1 LKNKKK
7 FSRFFVLYVFAGAF
21 FLLIFGKILYLQT
34 VMSNDSDKSIEN
46 MLSLSEKSPAPRG
59 EIFDRNGIK
68 LATNRKGYIVMV
80 KKSDAASLDLTLENL
95 SKISGISCEE
105 INKDL
110 KQQGF
115 SYNNPYVFSED
126 ADAKIITK
134 IKEMPDKFPC
144 VEILTAPVREYL
156 YPDTA
161 VHLLGRC
168 GLISKEEFEK
178 LSGYSRDD
186 TIGKQGAEKA
196 FEEILRGTDGIRAK
210 EKYTNG
216 ITKKFLKD
224 IEPQAGSNVVLTIDL
239 ELQKTAED
247 ALGDVIKNSSGA
259 VGGAVVVMD
268 VNSGEV
274 LSIASNPDYN
284 SDEFN
289 KNYKELSKDKN
300 KPFFNRSL
308 SGLYEPG
315 STFKPITAIAALE
328 SGELS
333 CAEKINTLGE
343 YEYYD
348 RVFKCNIYREKGK
361 THGKI
366 DVAEALGVSCNYFF
380 YELAKRVG
388 IDKISDLAKDFGLG
402 GATGIELTQEEAI
415 GTIATPKNRKEHGG
429 YWYAGD
435 ALQAAIG
442 QSDNRFTPI
451 ALCNYAATLANGGTL
466 YAAHVLKGIQD
477 NDGKISYTE
486 PKIINSLDI
495 LPKTLQT
502 IEEGM
507 FLVTKSGTAKDVFS
521 DFPEDV
527 AGKTGTAQVNKRTN
541 GLFIGYAPI
550 SDPEIAFCVVVEG
563 GASGNQAAQVAKK
576 VLAKYFNT
584 DEKGN

>member
-1 LKNKKK
+1 MKNKKK
-7 FSRFFVLYVFAGAF
+7 LSRFFVLYIFAGAF
-21 FLLIFGKILYLQT
+21 FLLITGRILYLQAVKSSESNKT
-34 VMSNDSDKSIEN
+34 VES
-46 MLSLSEKSPAPRG
+46 MLSLTEKSPAPRG

-68 LATNRKGYIVMV
+68 LATNREGYIVLV
-80 KKSDAASLDLTLENL
+80 KGGDDLSLETTLKNLAQISDTSYDELE
-95 SKISGISCEE
+95 KE
-105 INKDL
+105 L
-110 KQQGF
+110 KEQGF
-115 SYNNPYVFSED
+115 SYNNPFVFSED

-134 IKEMPDKFPC
+134 IKESPDKFPC
-144 VEILTAPVREYL
+144 VEILTAPVREYF

-168 GLISKEEFEK
+168 GVISKEEFEK
-178 LSGYSRDD
+178 LSGYARDD

-196 FEEILRGTDGIRAK
+196 FEDILRGTDGVRAK
-210 EKYTNG
+210 EKYTNKT
-216 ITKKFLKD
+216 TKKFLKD
-224 IEPQAGSNVVLTIDL
+224 TEPLSGKNIFLTIDL
-239 ELQKTAED
+239 NLQKAAED

-259 VGGAVVVMD
+259 VGGAVVVSS

-274 LSIASNPDYN
+274 LAIASNPDYN
-284 SDEFN
+284 LDEFN

-333 CAEKINTLGE
+333 HAETIKTLGK

-366 DVAEALGVSCNYFF
+366 DVTEALGVSCNYFF
-380 YELAKRVG
+380 YELGKRVG

-402 GATGIELTQEEAI
+402 SATGIELTQEEAI

-435 ALQAAIG
+435 TLQAAIG

-495 LPKTLQT
+495 LPKTMQT
-502 IEEGM
+502 IREGM

-521 DFPEDV
+521 DFLIEI

-550 SDPEIAFCVVVEG
+550 NNPEIAFCVVVEG
-563 GASGNQAAQVAKK
+563 GASGNQAANVAKR
-576 VLAKYFNT
+576 VLTEYFNE
-584 DEKGN
+584 DKKGN

>member
-1 LKNKKK
+1 
-7 FSRFFVLYVFAGAF
+7 
-21 FLLIFGKILYLQT
+21 LLITGRILYLQA
-34 VMSNDSDKSIEN
+34 VKSDAANKSVES

-68 LATNRKGYIVMV
+68 LATNREGFIVLVKGGDDLSLETTLKNLAKV
-80 KKSDAASLDLTLENL
+80 SDTSYDELE
-95 SKISGISCEE
+95 KE
-105 INKDL
+105 L
-110 KQQGF
+110 KHQGF
-115 SYNNPYVFSED
+115 SYNNPFVFSED
-126 ADAKIITK
+126 ADAKTITK
-134 IKEMPDKFPC
+134 IKETPDKFPC
-144 VEILTAPVREYL
+144 VEVLTAPVREYF

-186 TIGKQGAEKA
+186 TVGKQGAEKA
-196 FEEILRGTDGIRAK
+196 FEEILRGTDGVRAK
-210 EKYTNG
+210 EKYTNKT
-216 ITKKFLKD
+216 TKKFVKD
-224 IEPQAGSNVVLTIDL
+224 IEPLSGKNIFLTIDL
-239 ELQKTAED
+239 NLQKAAED
-247 ALGDVIKNSSGA
+247 ALSDVIKNSSGA
-259 VGGAVVVMD
+259 VGGAVVVTD

-274 LSIASNPDYN
+274 LAIASNPEYN
-284 SDEFN
+284 LDEFN
-289 KNYKELSKDKN
+289 KNYKELSKNKN

-333 CAEKINTLGE
+333 HSETIKTLGK

-380 YELAKRVG
+380 YELGKRVG

-402 GATGIELTQEEAI
+402 SATGIELTQEEAI

-466 YAAHVLKGIQD
+466 YAAHVLKGVKD

-502 IEEGM
+502 IREGM

-521 DFPEDV
+521 DFPQDI

-550 SDPEIAFCVVVEG
+550 NNPEIAFCVVVEG
-563 GASGNQAAQVAKK
+563 GASGNQAAKVAKR
-576 VLAKYFNT
+576 VLTEYFNT

>member
-7 FSRFFVLYVFAGAF
+7 FSRFFVLYIFAGAF
-21 FLLIFGKILYLQT
+21 FLLITGRILYLQA
-34 VMSNDSDKSIEN
+34 VKSDAANKSVES

-68 LATNRKGYIVMV
+68 LATNREGFIVLVKGGDDLSLETTLKNLAKV
-80 KKSDAASLDLTLENL
+80 SDTSYDELE
-95 SKISGISCEE
+95 KE
-105 INKDL
+105 L
-110 KQQGF
+110 KHQGF
-115 SYNNPYVFSED
+115 SYNNPFVFSED
-126 ADAKIITK
+126 ADAKTITK
-134 IKEMPDKFPC
+134 IKETPDKFPC
-144 VEILTAPVREYL
+144 VEILTAPVREYF

-186 TIGKQGAEKA
+186 TVGKQGAEKA
-196 FEEILRGTDGIRAK
+196 FEEILRGTDGVRAK
-210 EKYTNG
+210 EKYTNKT
-216 ITKKFLKD
+216 TKKFVKD
-224 IEPQAGSNVVLTIDL
+224 IEPLSGKNIFLTIDL
-239 ELQKTAED
+239 NLQKAAED
-247 ALGDVIKNSSGA
+247 ALSDVIKNSSGA
-259 VGGAVVVMD
+259 VGGAVVVTD

-274 LSIASNPDYN
+274 LAIASNPEYN
-284 SDEFN
+284 LDEFN
-289 KNYKELSKDKN
+289 KNYKELSKNKN

-333 CAEKINTLGE
+333 HSETIKTLGK

-380 YELAKRVG
+380 YELGKRVG

-466 YAAHVLKGIQD
+466 YAAHVLKGVKD

-502 IEEGM
+502 IREGM

-521 DFPEDV
+521 DFPQDI

-550 SDPEIAFCVVVEG
+550 NNPEIAFCVVVEG
-563 GASGNQAAQVAKK
+563 GASGNQAAKVAKR
-576 VLAKYFNT
+576 VLTEYFNT

>member
-1 LKNKKK
+1 MKNKKK
-7 FSRFFVLYVFAGAF
+7 FSRFFVLYIFAGAF
-21 FLLIFGKILYLQT
+21 FLLITGRILYLQA
-34 VMSNDSDKSIEN
+34 VKSDAANKSVES

-68 LATNRKGYIVMV
+68 LATNREGFIVLVKGGDDLSLETTLKNLAKV
-80 KKSDAASLDLTLENL
+80 SDTSYDELE
-95 SKISGISCEE
+95 KE
-105 INKDL
+105 L
-110 KQQGF
+110 KHQGF
-115 SYNNPYVFSED
+115 SYNNPFVFSED
-126 ADAKIITK
+126 ADAKTITK
-134 IKEMPDKFPC
+134 IKETPDKFPC
-144 VEILTAPVREYL
+144 VEILTAPVREYF

-186 TIGKQGAEKA
+186 TVGKQGAEKA
-196 FEEILRGTDGIRAK
+196 FEEILRGTDGVRAK
-210 EKYTNG
+210 EKYTNKT
-216 ITKKFLKD
+216 TKKFVKD
-224 IEPQAGSNVVLTIDL
+224 IEPLSGKNIFLTIDL
-239 ELQKTAED
+239 NLQKAAED
-247 ALGDVIKNSSGA
+247 ALSDVIKNSSGA
-259 VGGAVVVMD
+259 VGGAVVVTD

-274 LSIASNPDYN
+274 LAIASNPEYN
-284 SDEFN
+284 LDEFN
-289 KNYKELSKDKN
+289 KNYKELSKNKN

-333 CAEKINTLGE
+333 HSETIKTLGK

-380 YELAKRVG
+380 YELGKRVG

-402 GATGIELTQEEAI
+402 SATGIELTQEEAI

-466 YAAHVLKGIQD
+466 YAAHVLKGVKD

-502 IEEGM
+502 IREGM

-521 DFPEDV
+521 DFPQDI

-550 SDPEIAFCVVVEG
+550 NNPEIAFCVVVEG
-563 GASGNQAAQVAKK
+563 GASGNQAAKVAKR
-576 VLAKYFNT
+576 VLTEYFNT

>member
-1 LKNKKK
+1 
-7 FSRFFVLYVFAGAF
+7 
-21 FLLIFGKILYLQT
+21 LLITGRILYLQA
-34 VMSNDSDKSIEN
+34 VKSDAANKSVES

-68 LATNRKGYIVMV
+68 LATNREGFIVLVKGGDDLSLETTLKNLAKV
-80 KKSDAASLDLTLENL
+80 SDTSYDELE
-95 SKISGISCEE
+95 KE
-105 INKDL
+105 L
-110 KQQGF
+110 KHQGF
-115 SYNNPYVFSED
+115 SYNNPFVFSED
-126 ADAKIITK
+126 ADAKTITK
-134 IKEMPDKFPC
+134 IKETPDKFPC
-144 VEILTAPVREYL
+144 VEILTAPVREYF

-186 TIGKQGAEKA
+186 TVGKQGAEKA
-196 FEEILRGTDGIRAK
+196 FEEILRGTDGVRAK
-210 EKYTNG
+210 EKYTNKT
-216 ITKKFLKD
+216 TKKFVKD
-224 IEPQAGSNVVLTIDL
+224 IEPLSGKNIFLTIDL
-239 ELQKTAED
+239 NLQKAAED
-247 ALGDVIKNSSGA
+247 ALSDVIKNSSGA
-259 VGGAVVVMD
+259 VGGAVVVTD

-274 LSIASNPDYN
+274 LAIASNPEYN
-284 SDEFN
+284 LDEFN
-289 KNYKELSKDKN
+289 KNYKELSKNKN

-333 CAEKINTLGE
+333 HSETIKTLGK

-380 YELAKRVG
+380 YELGKRVG

-466 YAAHVLKGIQD
+466 YAAHVLKGVKD

-502 IEEGM
+502 IREGM

-521 DFPEDV
+521 DFPQDI

-550 SDPEIAFCVVVEG
+550 NNPEIAFCVVVEG
-563 GASGNQAAQVAKK
+563 GASGNQAAKVAKR
-576 VLAKYFNT
+576 VLTEYFNT

>member
-7 FSRFFVLYVFAGAF
+7 FSRFFVLYIFAGAF
-21 FLLIFGKILYLQT
+21 FLLITGRILYLQA
-34 VMSNDSDKSIEN
+34 VKSDAANKSVES

-68 LATNRKGYIVMV
+68 LATNREGFIVLVKGGDDLSLETTLKNLAKV
-80 KKSDAASLDLTLENL
+80 SDTSYDELE
-95 SKISGISCEE
+95 KE
-105 INKDL
+105 L
-110 KQQGF
+110 KHQGF
-115 SYNNPYVFSED
+115 SYNNPFVFSED
-126 ADAKIITK
+126 ADAKTITK
-134 IKEMPDKFPC
+134 IKETPDKFPC
-144 VEILTAPVREYL
+144 VEILTAPVREYF

-186 TIGKQGAEKA
+186 TVGKQGAEKA
-196 FEEILRGTDGIRAK
+196 FEEILRGTDGVRAK
-210 EKYTNG
+210 EKYTNKT
-216 ITKKFLKD
+216 TKKFVKD
-224 IEPQAGSNVVLTIDL
+224 IEPLSGKNIFLTIDL
-239 ELQKTAED
+239 NLQKAAED
-247 ALGDVIKNSSGA
+247 ALSDVIKNSSGA
-259 VGGAVVVMD
+259 VGGAVVVTD

-274 LSIASNPDYN
+274 LAIASNPEYN
-284 SDEFN
+284 LDEFN
-289 KNYKELSKDKN
+289 KNYKELSKNKN

-333 CAEKINTLGE
+333 HSETIKTLGK

-380 YELAKRVG
+380 YELGKRVG

-402 GATGIELTQEEAI
+402 SATGIELTQEEAI

-466 YAAHVLKGIQD
+466 YAAHVLKGVKD

-502 IEEGM
+502 IREGM

-521 DFPEDV
+521 DFPQDI

>member
-1 LKNKKK
+1 
-7 FSRFFVLYVFAGAF
+7 
-21 FLLIFGKILYLQT
+21 LLITGRILYLQA
-34 VMSNDSDKSIEN
+34 VKSDAANKSVES

-68 LATNRKGYIVMV
+68 LATNREGFIVLVKGGDDLSLETTLKNLAKV
-80 KKSDAASLDLTLENL
+80 SDTSYDELE
-95 SKISGISCEE
+95 KE
-105 INKDL
+105 L
-110 KQQGF
+110 KHQGF
-115 SYNNPYVFSED
+115 SYNNPFVFSED
-126 ADAKIITK
+126 ADAKTITK
-134 IKEMPDKFPC
+134 IKETPDKFPC
-144 VEILTAPVREYL
+144 VEILTAPVREYF

-186 TIGKQGAEKA
+186 TVGKQGAEKA
-196 FEEILRGTDGIRAK
+196 FEEILRGTDGVRAK
-210 EKYTNG
+210 EKYTNKT
-216 ITKKFLKD
+216 TKKFVKD
-224 IEPQAGSNVVLTIDL
+224 IEPLSGKNIFLTIDL
-239 ELQKTAED
+239 NLQKAAED
-247 ALGDVIKNSSGA
+247 ALSDVIKNSSGA
-259 VGGAVVVMD
+259 VGGAVVVTD

-274 LSIASNPDYN
+274 LAIASNPEYN
-284 SDEFN
+284 LDEFN
-289 KNYKELSKDKN
+289 KNYKELSKNKN

-333 CAEKINTLGE
+333 HSETIKTLGK

-380 YELAKRVG
+380 YELGKRVG

-402 GATGIELTQEEAI
+402 SATGIELTQEEAI

-466 YAAHVLKGIQD
+466 YAAHVLKGVKD

-502 IEEGM
+502 IREGM

-521 DFPEDV
+521 DFPQDI

-550 SDPEIAFCVVVEG
+550 NNPEIAFCVVVEG
-563 GASGNQAAQVAKK
+563 GASGNQAAKVAKR
-576 VLAKYFNT
+576 VLTEYFNT